1 MNRFMRARPAGACT
15 AAMLLAAAP
24 LAAPPAAAQD
34 LAVRNAT
41 VLTVTRGT
49 IPNGTVVVR
58 NGRITAV
65 GPNVPIPAG
74 MRVIDGTGMYV
85 MPGIIDAH
93 SHMGMD
99 RGVNEGTDA
108 VTPEVMVQLRHD
120 DLQYY
125 RALAGGVTTINVLH
139 GSANVIGGQNAVIKL
154 RWGRPL
160 SEMYFEG
167 APRGI
172 KFALGENVVRANV
185 PRLPGREPRFPSSRM
200 GVEHTLRYWFTEAQR
215 YREEWDAY
223 ERTRRRDRNA
233 VAPRRDLRL
242 ETLADVLRG
251 NILVHAHCYRADEIL
266 MLLRVAED
274 FGFRIASLQHV
285 LEGYRVADEI
295 ARHGAGASTFAEHWA
310 FKVEAFNAIP
320 HNMAIMAERGVV
332 VSINSDSGE
341 RVRRLPQEAAMAM
354 KYGGVGEDQALAMIT
369 HNAALQLGIADRVGS
384 IEVGK
389 HGDLAIFNG
398 HPFAPSSR
406 VEMTVIDGRVYFDR
420 SQAPTLERLLGTAA
434 VAGEVVR

>member
-1 MNRFMRARPAGACT
+1 MTRPVRALFGGACAAALLLAGAPMAT
-15 AAMLLAAAP
+15 
-24 LAAPPAAAQD
+24 PAVAQD

-49 IPNGTVVVR
+49 IPNGTVVIR

-65 GPNVPIPAG
+65 GPNVPVPAG
-74 MRVIDGTGMYV
+74 VRVIDGTGMYV
-85 MPGIIDAH
+85 IPGIIDAH

-99 RGVNEGTDA
+99 RGVNEGTEA

-120 DLQYY
+120 DPQYY

-160 SEMYFEG
+160 QELYFEG

-172 KFALGENVVRANV
+172 KFALGENVVRANA
-185 PRLPGREPRFPSSRM
+185 PRVPGREPRFPATRM
-200 GVEHTLRYWFTEAQR
+200 GVEHTLRHWFTEAQR

-223 ERTRRRDRNA
+223 ERERRRDRTA

-251 NILVHAHCYRADEIL
+251 EVLVHAHCYRADEIL

-274 FGFRIASLQHV
+274 FGFRITSLQHV

-295 ARHGAGASTFAEHWA
+295 ARHGAGASTFADNWA
-310 FKVEAFNAIP
+310 FKVESFNAIP
-320 HNMAIMAERGVV
+320 HNAAIMAQRGVL

-341 RVRRLPQEAAMAM
+341 RVRRLYQEAAKAI

-369 HNAALQLGIADRVGS
+369 HNAALQLGLADRVGS

-398 HPFAPSSR
+398 HPFAPASR

-420 SQAPTLERLLGTAA
+420 SQANTLERLLGGQTT
-434 VAGEVVR
+434 VAEVGR

>member
-1 MNRFMRARPAGACT
+1 MTRALRALILATIGGAT
-15 AAMLLAAAP
+15 LAPAAP
-24 LAAPPAAAQD
+24 VDAQD
-34 LAVRNAT
+34 IAIRNAT
-41 VLTVTRGT
+41 ILTVTRGT

-58 NGRITAV
+58 GGRIAAV
-65 GPNVPIPAG
+65 GADVAVPAG
-74 MRVIDGTGMYV
+74 VRIIDGTGMYV

-108 VTPEVMVQLRHD
+108 VTPEVTVQLRHD
-120 DLQYY
+120 DIQFY

-160 SEMYFEG
+160 DELYFQG

-172 KFALGENVVRANV
+172 KFALGENVVRANA
-185 PRLPGREPRFPSSRM
+185 PRIPGREPRFPATRM
-200 GVEHTLRYWFTEAQR
+200 GVEHTLRHWFTEAQR
-215 YREEWDAY
+215 YRDEWDAW

-233 VAPRRDLRL
+233 VPPRRDLRL

-251 NILVHAHCYRADEIL
+251 EILVHAHSYRADEIL
-266 MLLRVAED
+266 MLLRVADD

-295 ARHGAGASTFAEHWA
+295 AAHGAGASTFIDHWA
-310 FKVEAFNAIP
+310 FKIEAYDAIP
-320 HNMAIMAERGVV
+320 HNPALMARRGVL
-332 VSINSDSGE
+332 VSLNSDSGE
-341 RVRRLPQEAAMAM
+341 RVRRLYQEAAKAI
-354 KYGGVGEDQALAMIT
+354 KYGGVAEDEALAMIT
-369 HNAALQLGIADRVGS
+369 YNAAAHLGLQDRIGS

-389 HGDLAIFNG
+389 HGDLAIFSG
-398 HPFAPSSR
+398 HPFAPASR
-406 VEMTVIDGRVYFDR
+406 VEMTVIDGQVFFDR
-420 SQAPTLERLLGTAA
+420 AEANTLERVLQGRT